1 MKTFTLALVALS
13 MALVWPAV
21 ADEAQTGDARPPQ
34 ASPAPVNA
42 APPNPVQGSSVQA
55 NPAPASAVPVSA
67 PPVAPAAV
75 KSARVVGD
83 CVGDNRFIYHAGT
96 PILRT
101 TTFLPAGNTS
111 DFIVQAEFK
120 PQSTY
125 YVKFEAP
132 DQTSG
137 GKNAITIAPISESSP
152 YVKEGRANKG
162 DLLATVNVPAE
173 IGSYWRSVYVHIY
186 ACEDS
191 KSPSTNGVIRIR
203 ASSSRWCTPAV
214 VATVLLLYLAAAF
227 AFRRILPQGDRRTA
241 ADEAAHQRFLDPVVL
256 TAGVDGKGS
265 LAKLQ
270 ILFFSVIVFALLLF
284 ILLRTGELS
293 ALSETVL
300 YLLGIAA
307 VGSTAAKGADQQ
319 QSRLDFD
326 NWSWLVQKG
335 WIGVRGLARSN
346 EAHWSDIFTSDGE
359 FDVYHYQSCIFSL
372 IVGGALLVVGVSQ
385 LASFEIPTSL
395 LGVLGLSQVVYV
407 AGKLV
412 SPPAMADL
420 NKAIKALR
428 DLERAA
434 QEAAL
439 QAVPPATDVND
450 PRIDT
455 EVQRYRNAATTAA
468 DLLHAVTNLA
478 RPTNFEPLLR

>member
-1 MKTFTLALVALS
+1 MKTFALALVALS
-13 MALVWPAV
+13 FLLGRPATGE
-21 ADEAQTGDARPPQ
+21 EAQTGSDTKPPQ
-34 ASPAPVNA
+34 ANA
-42 APPNPVQGSSVQA
+42 VQGNPVQGNSAQGNAAQSNAVQA
-55 NPAPASAVPVSA
+55 TAPPAASAL
-67 PPVAPAAV
+67 V
-75 KSARVVGD
+75 KSAAVVQD

-101 TTFLPAGNTS
+101 TTFLPAGNS
-111 DFIVQAEFK
+111 ADFIVQAEFK
-120 PQSTY
+120 PQATY
-125 YVKFEAP
+125 YVKFEVP
-132 DQTSG
+132 YLKQTSG
-137 GKNAITIAPISESSP
+137 GKNAISVAPIAETSP
-152 YVKEGRANKG
+152 YVKNGLANKG
-162 DLLATVNVPAE
+162 DLLATVNVPPE
-173 IGSYWRSVYVHIY
+173 IGSYWRAVLLHIY

-191 KSPSTNGVIRIR
+191 KSPSTNGVVRIR
-203 ASSSRWCTPAV
+203 ASSSRWCTPV
-214 VATVLLLYLAAAF
+214 VLATVLLLYLAAAF
-227 AFRRILPQGDRRTA
+227 AFRRILPEGDRRTV
-241 ADEAAHQRFLDPVVL
+241 ADEAARKRFLDPVVL

-319 QSRLDFD
+319 QNRLDFD

-346 EAHWSDIFTSDGE
+346 EARWSDIFTSDGE
-359 FDVYHYQSCIFSL
+359 FDVYRYQSCIFSL

-428 DLERAA
+428 DLERAV
-434 QEAAL
+434 QDAAAK
-439 QAVPPATDVND
+439 AVPPADDVD
-450 PRIDT
+450 DARIAT
-455 EVQRYRNAATTAA
+455 EVQRYRSAASTAA
-468 DLLHAVTNLA
+468 DLLHVVTNLA
-478 RPTNFEPLLR
+478 RPTNFEPSLR

>member
-1 MKTFTLALVALS
+1 MKAFALALVALS
-13 MALVWPAV
+13 ILFVSAAG
-21 ADEAQTGDARPPQ
+21 AEEAEPGGAAKPPQ
-34 ASPAPVNA
+34 PSAPLINA
-42 APPNPVQGSSVQA
+42 APTNPAQGNAVQA
-55 NPAPASAVPVSA
+55 GPPPAAPAT
-67 PPVAPAAV
+67 V
-75 KSARVVGD
+75 KSTQIVGD
-83 CVGDNRFIYHAGT
+83 CIGDNRFIYHAGT
-96 PILRT
+96 PVLRT
-101 TTFLPAGNTS
+101 TTFLPANNS
-111 DFIVQAEFK
+111 ADFIVQAEFK
-120 PQSTY
+120 PQATY
-125 YVKFEAP
+125 YVKFDAP
-132 DQTSG
+132 YLPKVSG

-152 YVKEGRANKG
+152 YVKEGLANKG

-214 VATVLLLYLAAAF
+214 VGTVLLLYLAAAF

-439 QAVPPATDVND
+439 KAVPPATDVND